1 MCKGEKE
8 VLNQKNPNM
17 PLQEVLNFNKT
28 RGLVLSTFHLHMDC
42 VDVMYYKFAER
53 HVLQWTSGSHLAQI

>member
-53 HVLQWTSGSHLAQI
+53 HVLQ